1 MTSVID
7 NVLEVKKEINKQIQK
22 QIQIDRRV
30 GWYNPGT

>member
-7 NVLEVKKEINKQIQK
+7 NVLEVKKEIKKQIQK